1 MLFAFRFGARRA
13 RRNLASA
20 FVGEIAAVLRA
31 IEQNPA
37 LQDHALGLV
46 AESSDTECVAELPH
60 VVVYEANAGHLDMFD
75 APLPREL
82 TYFYTRVSA
91 LSERLRALASPSNL
105 SNQARSEFI
114 HLAQVDARRAE
125 VLGDELLHHLR
136 PFVSSHHQPASI
148 SRA

>member
-1 MLFAFRFGARRA
+1 MLFGFSFGARRA

-31 IEQNPA
+31 IERNPV
-37 LQDHALGLV
+37 LQDRDSGLV
-46 AESSDTECVAELPH
+46 GDTAAAECVSELPH
-60 VVVYEANAGHLDMFD
+60 VVIYEANAAHLDLFN

-91 LSERLRALASPSNL
+91 LAERLHALAAPGAL
-105 SNQARSEFI
+105 SSKTRADYVRLART
-114 HLAQVDARRAE
+114 DASRAE
-125 VLGDELLHHLR
+125 ELGNELLHHLR
-136 PFVSSHHQPASI
+136 PLVSHHQPDSI